1 VQDIIRRPWFR
12 GALLGAVVLAAV
24 AGTAAPASA
33 HTSFLSS
40 SPEAGSVVTEQPGT
54 ISVTTTD
61 DLLVLG
67 DEVTGMAVQV
77 SGPAGSEEPLYYG
90 DGCVTVSG
98 ATAAVDVQLGEPGEY
113 TVTWKVIAAD
123 SHPLDGQF
131 TFTWQPAPGQE
142 VAEGSTEAPTC
153 GGADAAGSPLPVD
166 ALWIGGAVLAALLA
180 GVVTLVAVVRRR
192 PEPPAGPAAGPP
204 AGPPTDPDPSSGP
217 PAGPPSA

>member
-1 VQDIIRRPWFR
+1 MRNVIRGHWFR
-12 GALLGAVVLAAV
+12 GTLLTAVVLVAV

-77 SGPAGSEEPLYYG
+77 SGPAGSDEPLYYG

-98 ATAAVDVQLGEPGEY
+98 ATAATEVQLGAPGEY

-131 TFTWQPAPGQE
+131 TFTWEPAPGQE
-142 VAEGSTEAPTC
+142 LAEGSTEAPTC
-153 GGADAAGSPLPVD
+153 GGADAAGSPVPVD
-166 ALWIGGAVLAALLA
+166 ALWIGGAVVAALLA
-180 GVVTLVAVVRRR
+180 GVVTLVMVVRRR
-192 PEPPAGPAAGPP
+192 PEPPAGPTSGTS
-204 AGPPTDPDPSSGP
+204 TDLPSEP

>member
-1 VQDIIRRPWFR
+1 VQNSIRRPWFR
-12 GALLGAVVLAAV
+12 GTLLAAVVLAAV

-77 SGPAGSEEPLYYG
+77 SGPAGSDEPRYYG

-98 ATAAVDVQLGEPGEY
+98 ATAATEVRLGEPGEY

-131 TFTWQPAPGQE
+131 TFTWEPAPGQE
-142 VAEGSTEAPTC
+142 LAEGSTEAPTC
-153 GGADAAGSPLPVD
+153 GGADPAGSPVPVD

-180 GVVTLVAVVRRR
+180 GVVTLMMVVRRR
-192 PEPPAGPAAGPP
+192 PEPPAGPPAA
-204 AGPPTDPDPSSGP
+204 
-217 PAGPPSA
+217 